1 MNKTIWILLIGLIG
15 IVGCNSNSSS
25 QEYTFAA
32 QFAELQALDQEFNAS
47 FKLEQLD
54 RTMVPLENIDS
65 LLEQLEKKKK
75 EIEKQTATNDTA
87 AILAFIEVR
96 RLMLSSQKMFQL
108 GKRIGDIGLV
118 TDKKG
123 YSCSEVKYILDAAY
137 YFNESW
143 VYGLQAQSKLDDV
156 LFEFRDLPEVQ
167 NLIGVDDNKTAF
179 YLSPLDQVK
188 NIVRNNYE
196 ALQKN
201 CRVQV
206 VTK

>member
-75 EIEKQTATNDTA
+75 EHKKKQN
-87 AILAFIEVR
+87 
-96 RLMLSSQKMFQL
+96 
-108 GKRIGDIGLV
+108 
-118 TDKKG
+118 
-123 YSCSEVKYILDAAY
+123 KYIIF
-137 YFNESW
+137 FN
-143 VYGLQAQSKLDDV
+143 K
-156 LFEFRDLPEVQ
+156 
-167 NLIGVDDNKTAF
+167 K
-179 YLSPLDQVK
+179 K
-188 NIVRNNYE
+188 NIHPT
-196 ALQKN
+196 LKKN
-201 CRVQV
+201 VPIR
-206 VTK
+206 TENRRYRISY